1 MPRGPAPRRRSIA
14 KPPGRFHHG
23 DLRRALL
30 QAAGQLLEKK
40 GPLGVGLR
48 AAARLA
54 GVSQA
59 APYRHFADKETML
72 AALAEAGLR
81 ELADRLDAARAA
93 AAGPGAALPA
103 IAEAYVVFAADR
115 PHLFRLMFGPEV
127 ADKGRYP
134 GVRDAGLRALQ
145 ILLDAIAAGQR
156 AGLVRQG
163 KPADLA
169 LALWAA
175 AHGAA
180 SLMVDGRL
188 EERLAECLG
197 PGELGRKVAAELAL
211 GVKPR

>member
-1 MPRGPAPRRRSIA
+1 MPAHASRRRSIA
-14 KPPGRFHHG
+14 KPAGRFHHG

-30 QAAGQLLEKK
+30 EAAGQLLERD

-59 APYRHFADKETML
+59 APYRHFADKEAML
-72 AALAEAGLR
+72 AALAERGLS
-81 ELADRLDAARAA
+81 ELADRLAGAARGASG
-93 AAGPGAALPA
+93 AAGALPA
-103 IAEAYVVFAADR
+103 IAEAYVSFAAGR

-127 ADKGRYP
+127 ADKERYP

-145 ILLDAIAAGQR
+145 VLLDAIAAGQR
-156 AGLVRQG
+156 AGVVRRG
-163 KPADLA
+163 DPADLA
-169 LALWAA
+169 LALWSA

-180 SLMVDGRL
+180 SLVVDGRL
-188 EERLAECLG
+188 AERLEECGG
-197 PGELGRKVAAELAL
+197 PAGLGRRIAGELAL